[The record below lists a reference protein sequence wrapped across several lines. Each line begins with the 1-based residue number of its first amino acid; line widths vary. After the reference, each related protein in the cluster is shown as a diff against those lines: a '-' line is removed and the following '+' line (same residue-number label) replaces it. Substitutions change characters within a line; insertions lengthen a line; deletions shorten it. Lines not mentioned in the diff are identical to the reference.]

1 MMPMKVP
8 LSVSIAGL
16 EARKGRPWCSP
27 EGVVDP
33 RKAIE
38 WVASVAPENNARWIQ
53 LDATL
58 AGIRPRELDRSARR
72 DLAALL
78 RRSGLGL
85 SGLDLFIPG
94 KHFEDAVTLERALG
108 AVAAACELVDELS
121 RLVDAQRVVSVVL
134 PRTAKREKIAKSI
147 KANSGSAPDRGPDSE
162 SHAPSGEDEWTRA
175 IGASITSG
183 VRLADHANAESPRID
198 GVLAGVDPATALLAG
213 LDIMKVVG
221 AAGDRIA
228 AARLS
233 DANELGR
240 VVVGTGNLDVLA
252 YLVSLHAARYTS
264 PVVLDLRS
272 LKDQEAAFD
281 GLRAERERGIRM
293 FE

>member
-16 EARKGRPWCSP
+16 EARTGRPWCSP

-38 WVASVAPENNARWIQ
+38 WVASVAPANNVRWIQ

-85 SGLDLFIPG
+85 SGVDLFIPP
-94 KHFEDAVTLERALG
+94 KHFEDASTLERALS
-108 AVAAACELVDELS
+108 AVTAACELVDELA
-121 RLVDAQRVVSVVL
+121 RLVDAKRVVSMVL
-134 PRTAKREKIAKSI
+134 PRTAKREAS
-147 KANSGSAPDRGPDSE
+147 AASGDPATPAATEPIE
-162 SHAPSGEDEWTRA
+162 NEWTRA
-175 IGASITSG
+175 IVGSVTNG
-183 VRLADHANAESPRID
+183 VRLADHAMGEAPRIE
-198 GVLAGVDPATALLAG
+198 GVSVGVDPAMALLAD
-213 LDIMKVVG
+213 LDVMKVVG
-221 AAGDRIA
+221 ASVDWIA
-228 AARLS
+228 SARLS

-252 YLVSLHAARYTS
+252 YLVSLHVARYSS
-264 PVVLDLRS
+264 PVVLDLRG

-281 GLRAERERGIRM
+281 GMRADRERGIRM

>member
-8 LSVSIAGL
+8 LGVSVAGL
-16 EARKGRPWCSP
+16 EARTGRPWCSP
-27 EGVVDP
+27 NGAVDP
-33 RKAIE
+33 RKVIE
-38 WVASVAPENNARWIQ
+38 WIAEIAPENSVRWIQ

-58 AGIRPRELDRSARR
+58 AGIRPRDLDRSARR

-78 RRSGLGL
+78 RRSGLAL
-85 SGLDLFIPG
+85 SGLDLFIPT
-94 KHFEDAVTLERALG
+94 KHFEDAATLERALG

-121 RLVDAQRVVSVVL
+121 RLVDARRVVSVVL
-134 PRTAKREKIAKSI
+134 PRIAKRDTSETSAKPEP
-147 KANSGSAPDRGPDSE
+147 GSE
-162 SHAPSGEDEWTRA
+162 SKPEPVENEWTRS

-183 VRLADHANAESPRID
+183 VRLADHAVGEVPRIE
-198 GVLAGVDPATALLAG
+198 GVFAGVDPATSLLAG
-213 LDIMKVVG
+213 LDLMKVVG

-233 DANELGR
+233 DANDLGR

-252 YLVSLHAARYTS
+252 YLVSLHAARFTA
-264 PVVLDLRS
+264 PVVLDLRG
-272 LKDQEAAFD
+272 LKDQTAAFD
-281 GLRAERERGIRM
+281 VMKAERERGIHM

>member
-16 EARKGRPWCSP
+16 EPRKGRPWCSAAG
-27 EGVVDP
+27 EVDP
-33 RKAIE
+33 RQAIE
-38 WVASVAPENNARWIQ
+38 WVASIAPENHVRWIQ

-85 SGLDLFIPG
+85 SGLDLFIPP
-94 KHFEDAVTLERALG
+94 KHFEDAAMLERALG

-121 RLVDAQRVVSVVL
+121 RLVDARRVVSVVL
-134 PRTAKREKIAKSI
+134 PRISKRE
-147 KANSGSAPDRGPDSE
+147 SGAASSKLGEATE
-162 SHAPSGEDEWTRA
+162 SRHVENEWTRA
-175 IGASITSG
+175 IGASIVGG
-183 VRLADHANAESPRID
+183 VRLADHALVDGPRID
-198 GVLAGVDPATALLAG
+198 GVSIGVDPAMGMLAG
-213 LDIMKVVG
+213 LDVMKMVG
-221 AAGDRIA
+221 TAGDRIVS
-228 AARLS
+228 ARLS

-252 YLVSLHAARYTS
+252 YLVGLHTARYSS
-264 PVVLDLRS
+264 PVTLDLRG
-272 LKDQEAAFD
+272 LKHQESAFD
-281 GLRAERERGIRM
+281 GMRADRERGIQV